1 MKLRYQLYIFLI
13 FLSAIL
19 FFVLSLNFISYK
31 KQYEKDLNSFV
42 NSEVRLHKK
51 SISNTI
57 LNRTIE
63 FNEGR
68 DLFFNIAKDAWTL
81 LKKDN
86 NRDLIEL
93 KGLLSNKYNL
103 QNYDFELYLINSSYI
118 VYKTTDNKD
127 LNLDLTYISD
137 AKTLINKSLDGKIH
151 FSKFINSDPINLEYR
166 LYAYSSIS
174 KDKFLE
180 LSFINTQIQNTSIS
194 FVVENLQSN
203 NHVRVYRVFK
213 NKDGYSYYD
222 LLKKLE
228 NGTKKSLYDSLT
240 VIKDEQI
247 ANNDIT
253 NSAINLTQSE
263 DLKNNILTITAPI
276 FDKNMFN
283 VLGFENVV
291 MELEIDLSDRVEFIE
306 DIKNLFIISLFVI
319 IFILFMIFLFI
330 QNRFTKPIETILK
343 SIKES
348 KKIEEKLLTYNN
360 ELSSIS
366 KKYNILYDN
375 FKNELKLNNNLL
387 EENKK
392 FIADTVHQIRTPL
405 TNIMMN
411 GEMIKKFQ
419 KDESMN
425 IFIEQIDAS
434 INMLSNSY
442 EDLAYLTT
450 SNTISYKSKNTDLT
464 QAVKDRIKFFATIS
478 KVNFKKIEENIED
491 DIFIDINEIELERI
505 IDNNLSNAIK
515 YGFKDEIIT
524 VTLKQDKNKVI
535 LEFKSFGNEIKN
547 KVKIFNKNY
556 REDEA
561 KRGLGLGLFMTS
573 TICIKYDIKYKV
585 LYEDNQNIFRYIFKK
600 NLQS

>member
-1 MKLRYQLYIFLI
+1 M
-13 FLSAIL
+13 A
-19 FFVLSLNFISYK
+19 
-31 KQYEKDLNSFV
+31 YE
-42 NSEVRLHKK
+42 
-51 SISNTI
+51 
-57 LNRTIE
+57 
-63 FNEGR
+63 
-68 DLFFNIAKDAWTL
+68 
-81 LKKDN
+81 
-86 NRDLIEL
+86 
-93 KGLLSNKYNL
+93 
-103 QNYDFELYLINSSYI
+103 
-118 VYKTTDNKD
+118 
-127 LNLDLTYISD
+127 
-137 AKTLINKSLDGKIH
+137 
-151 FSKFINSDPINLEYR
+151 
-166 LYAYSSIS
+166 
-174 KDKFLE
+174 
-180 LSFINTQIQNTSIS
+180 
-194 FVVENLQSN
+194 
-203 NHVRVYRVFK
+203 
-213 NKDGYSYYD
+213 
-222 LLKKLE
+222 LKKLE

-450 SNTISYKSKNTDLT
+450 SNTISYKSKNHPTRNCCYF
-464 QAVKDRIKFFATIS
+464 QTI
-478 KVNFKKIEENIED
+478 
-491 DIFIDINEIELERI
+491 R
-505 IDNNLSNAIK
+505 AMQP
-515 YGFKDEIIT
+515 T
-524 VTLKQDKNKVI
+524 
-535 LEFKSFGNEIKN
+535 
-547 KVKIFNKNY
+547 
-556 REDEA
+556 A
-561 KRGLGLGLFMTS
+561 
-573 TICIKYDIKYKV
+573 
-585 LYEDNQNIFRYIFKK
+585 
-600 NLQS
+600 